1 MKLAMSGSDN
11 KVIDILPLIKKR
23 KESRLERNDD
33 PTLSDV
39 ADVLAKLMIILDSI
53 NQFEYADRISEILE
67 DIFEYPDLEG

>member
-23 KESRLERNDD
+23 KEMQAKKEME

-39 ADVLAKLMIILDSI
+39 ADVLVRLMIILDGI
-53 NQFEYADRISEILE
+53 NQFDYANRISEILE
-67 DIFEYPDLEG
+67 DMFESPDLEG

>member
-23 KESRLERNDD
+23 KASRLERNDN

-67 DIFEYPDLEG
+67 DIFESPDLEG